1 MERLTA
7 RTKNGHAYLVN
18 VKPDEQEVNSPH
30 KNTLQCILDCFE
42 RLAQYE
48 DLEEQGRLVV
58 LPCWGHVFIHS
69 DGHVQEMEMCHYRG
83 NTMGVYDMRC
93 ECINQEEDCDYLC
106 GFENGDVCAYN
117 FRIAELGKTVFLTRA
132 AAEAALKEGKP

>member
-1 MERLTA
+1 MSVERLTA

-58 LPCWGHVFIHS
+58 LPCKVGDTVYENRWGEVEVAYGYMQPQFDTFS
-69 DGHVQEMEMCHYRG
+69 KRFSL
-83 NTMGVYDMRC
+83 YDF
-93 ECINQEEDCDYLC
+93 YK
-106 GFENGDVCAYN
+106 
-117 FRIAELGKTVFLTRA
+117 LGKTVFLTREE
-132 AAEAALKEGKP
+132 AEVALQKDAQHE